1 MSELA
6 NAEEHNSTC
15 QGLYQFQVRFPYR
28 RMNIGFS
35 QVETARAMNLNAKT
49 FALFEQGVLE
59 DKSLRRELK
68 ETLAEWLL
76 AREEEF
82 RAINGEFSLD
92 PTTNNSVSNSDNKIS
107 KCRALDTH
115 K

>member
-6 NAEEHNSTC
+6 KADEHNSAC
-15 QGLYQFQVRFPYR
+15 QGLYRFQVQFPYR

-68 ETLAEWLL
+68 ETLAVWLL
-76 AREEEF
+76 AREG
-82 RAINGEFSLD
+82 R
-92 PTTNNSVSNSDNKIS
+92 VSGDKWGIFTRSNFQQFGK
-107 KCRALDTH
+107 
-115 K
+115 